1 MTEVRGRLEPQ
12 SAEEGR
18 ACKDRKC
25 RHQGPGPSPGGC
37 HSAGLMQGWVVHG
50 RASVESFKARRD
62 SDTHSG
68 CRDPGSR
75 KTEPLVTET
84 VAQAID
90 LNSEG

>member
-1 MTEVRGRLEPQ
+1 M
-12 SAEEGR
+12 
-18 ACKDRKC
+18 
-25 RHQGPGPSPGGC
+25 
-37 HSAGLMQGWVVHG
+37 VHG

-68 CRDPGSR
+68 YRDPGSR

-90 LNSEG
+90 LSSRASSLFSCLTARGLAVLWIYFNNLDDKSSSSGTP